1 LFYWLR
7 TGKTKGKKPIKP
19 IKPVEPMKT
28 ISNRLKIE
36 TSWKREIEPEFE
48 KEYMKKLR
56 EFLVREKTA
65 GKIIFPK
72 GNEYFNAFNLT
83 PLDDVKIVI
92 IGQDPYHGPGQAH
105 GLCFSVKPG
114 VIQPPS
120 LKNIFKEI
128 YSDLDIKPP
137 DHGCL
142 IPWAKQGV
150 LLLNSVL
157 TVEKGKAASHQGR
170 GWEHFTDNVISVLNE
185 YHENLVFLLWGSY
198 AQKKGEFIDPSKHYV
213 LKSTHPSPFSAHR
226 GFFGNQHFSKA
237 NEYLEKNGKAKIE
250 WQLPDANTLDF

>member
-1 LFYWLR
+1 MKQAHDKLKL
-7 TGKTKGKKPIKP
+7 
-19 IKPVEPMKT
+19 EP
-28 ISNRLKIE
+28 
-36 TSWKREIEPEFE
+36 SWKRAIGSEFE
-48 KEYMKKLR
+48 KEYIKQLR
-56 EFLVREKTA
+56 EFLVREKSA
-65 GKIIFPK
+65 GRIIYPK

-83 PLDDVKIVI
+83 PLDDVKVVI
-92 IGQDPYHGPGQAH
+92 IGQDPYHGPEQAH

-114 VIQPPS
+114 VSQPPS

-128 YSDLDIKPP
+128 NSDLGIKPP

-170 GWEHFTDNVISVLNE
+170 GWERLTDHVISVLNE

-198 AQKKGEFIDPSKHYV
+198 AQKKGEFINSSKHCV
-213 LKSTHPSPFSAHR
+213 LKSPHPSPFSVHR
-226 GFFGNQHFSKA
+226 GFFGNRHFSKT
-237 NEYLEKNGKAKIE
+237 NEYLEKNEKGQIE
-250 WQLPDANTLDF
+250 WQLND